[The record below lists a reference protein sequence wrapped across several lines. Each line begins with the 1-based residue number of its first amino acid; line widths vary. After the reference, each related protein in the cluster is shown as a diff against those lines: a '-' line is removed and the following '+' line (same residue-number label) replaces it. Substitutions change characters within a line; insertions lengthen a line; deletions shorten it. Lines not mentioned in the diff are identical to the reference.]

1 MHNSQI
7 SNNGAETHLSATI
20 PRVATFF
27 ALYADPLGPA
37 APGMLVRDTKNRDGF
52 VLNVPA
58 EDGGRSSRTC
68 PPRPCPTRV
77 SPSIEIINGLEAA
90 QARHADDHSR

>member
-1 MHNSQI
+1 
-7 SNNGAETHLSATI
+7 
-20 PRVATFF
+20 
-27 ALYADPLGPA
+27 
-37 APGMLVRDTKNRDGF
+37 MLVRDTKNRDGF

-58 EDGGRSSRTC
+58 EARRTFIQDL
-68 PPRPCPTRV
+68 PAKACPTRV